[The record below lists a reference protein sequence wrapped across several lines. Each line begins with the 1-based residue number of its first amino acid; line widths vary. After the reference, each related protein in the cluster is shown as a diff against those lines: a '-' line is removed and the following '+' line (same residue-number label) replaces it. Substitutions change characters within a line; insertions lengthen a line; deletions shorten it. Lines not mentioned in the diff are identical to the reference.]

1 MHITVNGTRLYVDV
15 EGPGLAVVAGE
26 LRSRPCLLGL
36 HGGPG
41 FDQGYLRPGLSAL
54 RDDVQLVFVD
64 LRGQGRS
71 APEPAESCTLEQM
84 ADDVAGLCST
94 LGIARPVVFGHSAGG
109 FVALQLAVRHPAL
122 ASGLILCNTAGS
134 LGPME
139 DPASPPGPLE
149 RGGAAAGAAATRLFS
164 GDFSEQAGEDFD
176 RLVLPFY
183 AAPGHE
189 HIPGQLMAL
198 SSLNPE
204 IAAYFFQHLAPRYD
218 LSSRLPAI
226 DVPTLV
232 IVGQH
237 DWVCPPVAGRALA
250 AAIPAATLVELPDA
264 GHFSFSET
272 PAAFL
277 PAVRGHLNQISVDQP
292 SDQRDL
298 ERVDA

>member
-15 EGPGLAVVAGE
+15 EGPELAVVAGE
-26 LRSRPCLLGL
+26 LRTRPCLVVL

-54 RDDVQLVFVD
+54 RDDIQLVFVD

-71 APEPAESCTLEQM
+71 APEPPESCTLEQM

-109 FVALQLAVRHPAL
+109 FVALQLAVRHPAV
-122 ASGLILCNTAGS
+122 AGGLILCNTAAS
-134 LGPME
+134 LRPME
-139 DPASPPGPLE
+139 DPAPPPGPLE
-149 RGGAAAGAAATRLFS
+149 RGGPEAGAAANRLFS
-164 GDFSEQAGEDFD
+164 GDFSQQAGEDFN
-176 RLVLPFY
+176 RLVLPLY

-189 HIPGQLMAL
+189 HIPGPLMAL

-204 IAAYFFQHLAPRYD
+204 IAAYFFQRLAPRYD
-218 LSSRLPAI
+218 LSPRLAAI

-237 DWVCPPVAGRALA
+237 DWVCRPVAGRALA
-250 AAIPAATLVELPDA
+250 AAIPDGTLVELPDA
-264 GHFSFSET
+264 GHFSFSES
-272 PAAFL
+272 PDAFL
-277 PAVRGHLNQISVDQP
+277 HAVRGHLDQISVGPP
-292 SDQRDL
+292 SDQRER